1 VESSRRKQNPKGKI
15 KTKTKTKP
23 MHVLQNVG
31 MLLPQTGGL
40 VINETFI
47 QLKQWMRVSE
57 KRQQHRNK
65 FLN

>member
-1 VESSRRKQNPKGKI
+1 
-15 KTKTKTKP
+15 

-31 MLLPQTGGL
+31 MMLPQTGGL

-57 KRQQHRNK
+57 KRQQHKNK
-65 FLN
+65 FMN